1 MTKKVFDIA
10 IIGSGV
16 AGACAAYKLATEY
29 PDVSAILF
37 DIGSAPQKRKPQM
50 NGYLGV
56 FPSSDGKLYLNDVD
70 KTSNLIGL
78 RAAKR
83 HKKEFFS
90 LMNLDEKKDKIND
103 NEISKSLNNQLTK
116 LDYNI
121 EYNDY
126 LQVFPKDIHT
136 LSKHMSLAFDDSN
149 IQISFEDEVFHIEK
163 ENNIFHLSSES
174 GEYQAKKIILAVGRS
189 GWRWARDV
197 FSNFDIIDANDYAKF
212 GVRLEITADSLKNF
226 NESNCTLTRKDIE
239 LGPFCWNGTVIPEDH
254 VDLVI
259 SSFRSNENRW
269 KTDKVSFNLIKSIKY
284 PNNGFEETDRLGKLT
299 FILANDRVIKEKIST
314 LFANKSKISI
324 LKEYDWVTSAI
335 KDLTFIPELEA
346 KGYFHVPTI
355 TPLAPKINLGSN
367 LESEVEG
374 LYVVGES
381 AGVTGILS
389 AAITGLLSIDSIC
402 KVS

>member
-1 MTKKVFDIA
+1 MTNKVFDIA

-70 KTSNLIGL
+70 KTSNIIGI

-83 HKKEFFS
+83 YKKEFLS
-90 LMNLDEKKDKIND
+90 LMNLNEKKEMILD
-103 NEISKSLNNQLTK
+103 NQVSKSLNNQLAK
-116 LDYNI
+116 LQYDI
-121 EYNDY
+121 EYNDH
-126 LQVFPKDIHT
+126 LQVYPKDIHA

-149 IQISFEDEVFHIEK
+149 IEISFEDEVFHIEK
-163 ENNIFHLSSES
+163 ENNVFHLSAET

-197 FSNFDIIDANDYAKF
+197 FKKFDIIDVNDYAKF
-212 GVRLEITADSLKNF
+212 GVRLEIAADSLKNF
-226 NESNCTLTRKDIE
+226 NESNCTLRNKDIE
-239 LGPFCWNGTVIPEDH
+239 LGPFSWKGTVIPEDH

-269 KTDKVSFNLIKSIKY
+269 QTDKVSFNLIKSIKY
-284 PNNGFEETDRLGKLT
+284 PNNGFEETDRIGKLT
-299 FILANDRVIKEKIST
+299 FILANDRVIKEKVST
-314 LFANKSKISI
+314 LFAKKSKVSI
-324 LKEYDWVTSAI
+324 LKEYDWVTEAI
-335 KDLTFIPELEA
+335 KELTFIPELES

-389 AAITGLLSIDSIC
+389 AAITGLASIDSIC